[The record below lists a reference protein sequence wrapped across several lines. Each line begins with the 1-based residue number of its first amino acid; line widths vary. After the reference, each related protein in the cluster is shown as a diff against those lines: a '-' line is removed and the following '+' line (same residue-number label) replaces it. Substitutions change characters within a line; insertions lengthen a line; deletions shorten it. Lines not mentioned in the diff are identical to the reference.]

1 MSESQFNET
10 TPNRKVAHALAQ
22 QIDAE
27 PQPDDDVVE
36 GAPGEF
42 IRPVTPH
49 QALSQSLALLQD
61 LIKAREIQ
69 RSMLHRKVRD
79 IPMVKMTRDGEAE
92 TGVTNGQFAER
103 VLPDIEFDIAE
114 IVARVVPL
122 AAKLG
127 VNLPRDL
134 QDMHRAGTINGT
146 GM

>member
-1 MSESQFNET
+1 MSETQFNEA

-22 QIDAE
+22 QVDAAAI
-27 PQPDDDVVE
+27 PDDDVVE

-42 IRPVTPH
+42 VREVTPH
-49 QALSQSLALLQD
+49 QQLSQSLALLQD

-69 RSMLHRKVRD
+69 KTMLHRKVRD
-79 IPMVKMTRDGEAE
+79 IPIVKMTRDGEVE
-92 TGVTNGQFAER
+92 TGVTNGQQAER
-103 VLPDIEFDIAE
+103 ILPDIESDIAE